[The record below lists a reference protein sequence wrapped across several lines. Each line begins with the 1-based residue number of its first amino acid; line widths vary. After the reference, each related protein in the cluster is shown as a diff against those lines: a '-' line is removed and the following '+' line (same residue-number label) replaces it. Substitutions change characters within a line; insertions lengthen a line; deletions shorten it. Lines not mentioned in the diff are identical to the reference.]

1 MSPLLL
7 VLVMEYL
14 SRVLKCMAGVD
25 DRTQGQLLEMTGF
38 TLGQL
43 PMRYLG
49 LPLSSKKWKRVD
61 CQLLIGNITIQINIG
76 YSKLLSYAGRIQVV
90 TAVSFSIH
98 SFFPQS
104 IFKEVD
110 RICRNYIW
118 GSNEEKRKVSLV
130 AWGSVFIF
138 PQSIFKEVDRICRN
152 YIWGS
157 NEEKRKVS
165 LVAWEK
171 ICCPKKFGGLNVK
184 GCSNWNVA
192 SVGKLLWQLSEKQDM
207 LWVKW
212 VHGIYI
218 RNEDSIW
225 EHIPPLDCTCSWY
238 WKKLNALKNNMRNWY
253 LQGRYNLTHSGQYSI
268 SASDNAMLGELNRL
282 RIADL
287 IWTSVAQ
294 PRHRMIM
301 WLAVQGSLLTT
312 ERMLRLNI
320 PVDNE
325 ICCLCHSQ
333 VMETQLHLFAHCTWL
348 GKVKAGILP
357 LANIQVYTGEVRQ
370 VLERIERKHWRQFYK
385 EVVAAVWSAI
395 VYHTWRARN
404 WKLYRGTIVKSE
416 R

>member
-1 MSPLLL
+1 
-7 VLVMEYL
+7 
-14 SRVLKCMAGVD
+14 
-25 DRTQGQLLEMTGF
+25 MTEF

-61 CQLLIGNITIQINIG
+61 CQLLIGKITSRINIG

-98 SFFPQS
+98 SF
-104 IFKEVD
+104 
-110 RICRNYIW
+110 
-118 GSNEEKRKVSLV
+118 
-130 AWGSVFIF
+130 WGSVFIL
-138 PQSIFKEVDRICRN
+138 PQSILKEVDRICRN

-192 SVGKLLWQLSEKQDM
+192 SVGKLLWQLSEKQDT

-225 EHIPPLDCTCSWY
+225 EHIPPLDCSWY
-238 WKKLNALKNNMRNWY
+238 WKKLNAPKNNMRNWY

-268 SASDNAMLGELNRL
+268 SASYNAMLGELNRL

-301 WLAVQGSLLTT
+301 WLAVQGRLLTK

-348 GKVKAGILP
+348 G
-357 LANIQVYTGEVRQ
+357 
-370 VLERIERKHWRQFYK
+370 
-385 EVVAAVWSAI
+385 
-395 VYHTWRARN
+395 
-404 WKLYRGTIVKSE
+404 
-416 R
+416 